1 MRKKQPKV
9 SDACLEGLIPSDT
22 LKKSKITLERFPASH
37 RFQSLTE
44 KEIQRCPWI
53 SAQNQVNMSDMV
65 VPEKPEPKVIQPP
78 VLRSDE
84 ELTEVENDPNART
97 PDDYVSL
104 LDSGKDHTCESL
116 PIVDLA
122 AKKAQ
127 INTNDL
133 SFPYTKRPFPV
144 KFLQL
149 NGLKMENG
157 RVTGGLDM
165 FVWVDKPVTET
176 VHFDIKQGKD
186 KQTIVEITSF
196 KRKFESLMLPFVADP
211 NAILVMVLFVN
222 NSSKG
227 DSDVWGMRPATIG
240 TKKILSQEGI
250 CWRTFEPGVPF
261 QDYLKPDA
269 ENTHKKLNH
278 IDLDV
283 DCNVLDEGTPDRT
296 CRLTAADPMFPS
308 PLLTIFDLRLELA
321 KKMVSKKKAEVFI
334 GVTLKCFNPETKKEE
349 PIKAAISSR
358 GNKKTDF
365 CYTSPVY
372 SAEKSCFL
380 EPLHFILHKEYK
392 SPVTLVINVFK
403 LKKGKAKLMLT
414 GTEQITRAYEMHRV
428 KMEQKGGL
436 LSKGDAF
443 VRFNTVYPA
452 VCAPTPAMRPAMS
465 GVGEVDTHD
474 PMYSSVAPYIVQ
486 QHISMKKL
494 PTVNFELLFNCFM
507 AADVSL
513 QNWIEHYF
521 TPEPGFAAAFI
532 KRLVASMNIIESLP
546 MPFFELAFKSLIV
559 ECDEKEKDKRVL
571 PVEPIL
577 DLLHAVAV
585 KNVKTLLKSAAD
597 LLCQLRMYFRPKEV
611 HLVCYK
617 FIQQLATKERFFIFN
632 HLVSDMGFIQSL
644 SLRAWDLE
652 DRPISAYVPILSLF
666 FSTLTNCFMENQ
678 KETLSAGV
686 RTLQL
691 LTTTLELYAEE
702 ELSMMSAYFFPLL
715 PIIFTFWDS
724 ISTELKDMS
733 LIAPV
738 LLFIMK
744 YTSRKQILN
753 YFTSKVLSYDN
764 QTRFFDFLI
773 KLGEPSVTQK
783 LSETLDS
790 MTPLSTSLEV
800 TWRITHFIKFLLYS
814 EDSDVKIVKSA
825 FYLLGVLLN
834 AANQPKES
842 LSLIFSTMAMFVSKY
857 EKMIFESQTS
867 IIVHI
872 INDVINITQRKMIDS
887 RNEAIGFLLWLMKLE
902 AKRRVNRAR
911 CDIALQFS
919 ICNVFFEK
927 RDNFITFWQY
937 LPPGVEKAGIL
948 FNKLDKA
955 MKVSDLYENQLIA
968 LLDIYEEFKD
978 FPSIR
983 AKLYAFMVELN
994 KANEDYP
1001 AAFIAQWKLSALI
1014 AEVFRLKKEK
1024 ILGIPPTGMAA
1035 FKFIVNEPPVDISGW
1050 EKDSAYLV
1058 MESKLFNEEYL
1069 SQSLQEAMALCQR
1082 AGMHWLIGD
1091 VTEILFDY
1099 LEKQRQFSLL
1109 KTLYE
1114 RVMTSFASL
1123 QVDEHSQVKFCRIFV
1138 AGPSSD
1144 RLQYTDVLR
1153 VLPYQGEQAI
1163 QEYIM
1168 KRLSKLL
1175 VKVRN
1180 IPVNNQPIF
1189 QSQTGICQMISVK
1202 CDPEEIANL
1211 NVRNFTMFFLGKDQG
1226 WDKPL
1231 VQKYTF
1237 VAASPLPACVSLVKV
1252 ASHTVTDITKTDYFE
1267 TKLKRFRDNYIK
1279 VVNNIE
1285 AVLPPPHMVKAWSNS
1300 VIGLSATPILRQMS
1314 KIFKT
1319 EKPEEHPYYILA
1331 RKLIVGEKEPDVPD
1345 RIRNVIHEIRN
1356 LLVGSTHVI
1365 SAASKVSSLLPP
1377 EAADLQ
1383 EFRKSLGLPCQ

>member
-1 MRKKQPKV
+1 MRKPRA
-9 SDACLEGLIPSDT
+9 SDAVLEGCLHSDT
-22 LKKSKITLERFPASH
+22 LKNSKITLERFPASH
-37 RFQSLTE
+37 RFQSLSA

-53 SAQNQVNMSDMV
+53 SAQNQVNMSDMI
-65 VPEKPEPKVIQPP
+65 VPEKPPAKEIRPRTLK
-78 VLRSDE
+78 SEE
-84 ELTEVENDPNART
+84 ELTEPENDPSAMKPEDYISVLNSAH
-97 PDDYVSL
+97 DDP
-104 LDSGKDHTCESL
+104 CESV
-116 PIVDLA
+116 PIIDSA

-127 INTNDL
+127 MNTNDL
-133 SFPYTKRPFPV
+133 SFPYLKRPFPV

-149 NGLKMENG
+149 NGLKMQNG

-176 VHFDIKQGKD
+176 VHFNIKQGKD
-186 KQTIVEITSF
+186 RETLVEITSF
-196 KRKFESLMLPFVADP
+196 KRKFESLMLPFIADP

-222 NSSKG
+222 SSKG
-227 DSDVWGMRPATIG
+227 DGDMWGMRPATVG
-240 TKKILSQEGI
+240 TKRILSDEEI

-269 ENTHKKLNH
+269 ENKHKKLSH

-283 DCNVLDEGTPDRT
+283 DCNILDEGSPERT
-296 CRLTAADPMFPS
+296 CRLTASDPMFPS
-308 PLLTIFDLRLELA
+308 PLLTIYDLKLELS

-334 GVTLKCFNPETKKEE
+334 GISLKCFNPETKKDE
-349 PIKAAISSR
+349 PVKAGISSM
-358 GNKKTDF
+358 GIKKTDF
-365 CYTSPVY
+365 CYTSPVN
-372 SAEKSCFL
+372 SAERACFL

-392 SPVTLVINVFK
+392 SPVTLVVQVFK

-414 GTEQITRAYEMHRV
+414 GTQAITRAFEMHRV

-443 VRFNTVYPA
+443 VRFNTIYPA
-452 VCAPTPAMRPAMS
+452 VCAPTPAMRPAMC
-465 GVGEVDTHD
+465 GVGEVDTLD

-486 QHISMKKL
+486 QHISMKEL
-494 PTVNFELLFNCFM
+494 PTVKFEMLFNCFM
-507 AADVSL
+507 AADASL

-521 TPEPGFAAAFI
+521 TPEPGFAETFI
-532 KRLVASMNIIESLP
+532 KRLVDSMHIIESLS
-546 MPFFELAFKSLIV
+546 MPFFELVFKSLIV
-559 ECDEKEKDKRVL
+559 ECDEREKEKRVL
-571 PVEPIL
+571 PIEPIL
-577 DLLHAVAV
+577 NLLHAVAL
-585 KNVKTLLKSAAD
+585 KKSKTVLKSAAD

-617 FIQQLATKERFFIFN
+617 FIQQLETKDRFFIFN
-632 HLVSDMGFIQSL
+632 HLVSDMAFIQSL
-644 SLRAWDLE
+644 SLRPWEFDE
-652 DRPISAYVPILSLF
+652 RPTSAYVPILSLF

-691 LTTTLELYAEE
+691 LTTTLEMYAEE
-702 ELSMMSAYFFPLL
+702 ELSTMSAYFFPLL

-744 YTSRKQILN
+744 YTNRKQILN

-773 KLGEPSVTQK
+773 KLGEPAVTQK

-800 TWRITHFIKFLLYS
+800 TWRISHFIRFLLYS
-814 EDSDVKIVKSA
+814 EDIDVKIVSSA

-834 AANQPKES
+834 AAHQPKES
-842 LSLIFSTMAMFVSKY
+842 LALIFGTMAQFVTKY
-857 EKMIFESQTS
+857 EKMIFESQTNL
-867 IIVHI
+867 IVNI
-872 INDVINITQRKMIDS
+872 VNDVMNITQRKMIES
-887 RNEAIGFLLWLMKLE
+887 RNEAIGFLLWLMNLE

-919 ICNVFFEK
+919 VCNVFFEK

-948 FNKLDKA
+948 FDKLNAA
-955 MKVSDLYENQLIA
+955 MKISDLYENQLIA
-968 LLDIYEEFKD
+968 LLKIYEEFQN

-1024 ILGIPPTGMAA
+1024 ILGIPQTGMAA

-1050 EKDSAYLV
+1050 PSDSAYLV
-1058 MESKLFNEEYL
+1058 MESTLFNEEYL
-1069 SQSLQEAMALCQR
+1069 SKSLQEAMALCQQ

-1091 VTEILFDY
+1091 VTEILFSY

-1138 AGPSSD
+1138 AGPSSE

-1168 KRLSKLL
+1168 KRQAKLL

-1189 QSQTGICQMISVK
+1189 KSDTGICQMISVK
-1202 CDPEEIANL
+1202 CPPEEIANL

-1231 VQKYTF
+1231 VQKYVF
-1237 VAASPLPACVSLVKV
+1237 VAESPLPACVSLVKV
-1252 ASHTVTDITKTDYFE
+1252 ASHTVTDITKSQYFE
-1267 TKLKRFRDNYIK
+1267 TKLKRFRDNFIK
-1279 VVNNIE
+1279 IVNNIE
-1285 AVLPPPHMVKAWSNS
+1285 AVLPPPHMVKAWSDS
-1300 VIGLSATPILRQMS
+1300 VMGLSATPILRQMN
-1314 KIFKT
+1314 KIFNT
-1319 EKPEEHPYYILA
+1319 PKPEEHPYYILA
-1331 RKLIVGEKEPDVPD
+1331 RKLIVGEKEPDVPSQ
-1345 RIRNVIHEIRN
+1345 IQSVIHEIRN
-1356 LLVGSTHVI
+1356 LLVGSMRVI
-1365 SAASKVSSLLPP
+1365 NAASMVSSLQPQ
-1377 EAADLQ
+1377 ESAELQ
-1383 EFRKSLGLPCQ
+1383 DYRKALGLPY